1 MVVQPKTL
9 AIFMILFRVHQNFM
23 GCWAS
28 NNFREE
34 SSRAELLKYAYG
46 TWFLGSF
53 LVSTIDLLN
62 RWLGG
67 RKSGYRVHLYGS
79 TNPRGGTSYALDCR
93 HSKNL
98 RNPRYTSR
106 QCMMFTSQVF
116 VYVIGP

>member
-67 RKSGYRVHLYGS
+67 ENLVIEYISMD
-79 TNPRGGTSYALDCR
+79 PRI
-93 HSKNL
+93 HE
-98 RNPRYTSR
+98 
-106 QCMMFTSQVF
+106 V
-116 VYVIGP
+116 GPVTHWIVVTVKI